1 MKNNMKSIITIHLAI
16 TENTECFLVKLH
28 TLIINLWKVG
38 ESPVMLYHNTWF
50 VATLNN
56 TTVIITNYVPLPIAI
71 VLTHNSAVILFF
83 VKPKSPDNIIAD
95 IIQYGSTICRGHE
108 SLGLLAQKSHP

>member
-1 MKNNMKSIITIHLAI
+1 MKNNMKSIFTIHLAI

-28 TLIINLWKVG
+28 ALIINLWKVG

-56 TTVIITNYVPLPIAI
+56 TIVIIPNYYVPLPIAI
-71 VLTHNSAVILFF
+71 VFTHNSTVILFC
-83 VKPKSPDNIIAD
+83 VKPKSPENITAD
-95 IIQYGSTICRGHE
+95 II
-108 SLGLLAQKSHP
+108 